1 MHITDPPL
9 VCPASAPHVW
19 LAGYVSYFNPTVNRL
34 AFELNAVAQQLGI
47 QGYANLPPA
56 GDISAD
62 TDALTKALLPADVLL
77 RAEALRKAPAV
88 DAEDDDGDMQVPEEE
103 VDAYDGESQPH
114 SWPGVQLTQL
124 LVHVP

>member
-19 LAGYVSYFNPTVNRL
+19 LAGYVSYCNPTVNRL

-77 RAEALRKAPAV
+77 
-88 DAEDDDGDMQVPEEE
+88 
-103 VDAYDGESQPH
+103 
-114 SWPGVQLTQL
+114 
-124 LVHVP
+124 